1 MGEESARMKVEVEGV
16 EGVEERT
23 GGWGMGY
30 MRNGLYEERRRP
42 VVATLVGP
50 Q

>member
-16 EGVEERT
+16 EGVEEWDRWL
-23 GGWGMGY
+23 G
-30 MRNGLYEERRRP
+30 NGLYENWG
-42 VVATLVGP
+42 VASLVGP